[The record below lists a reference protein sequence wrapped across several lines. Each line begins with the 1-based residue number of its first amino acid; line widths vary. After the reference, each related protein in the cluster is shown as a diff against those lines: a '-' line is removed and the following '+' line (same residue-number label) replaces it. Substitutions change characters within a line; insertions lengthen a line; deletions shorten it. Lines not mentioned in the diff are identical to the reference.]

1 MTVWLLRHGMTA
13 DNALGRYQGRRDTP
27 LSPEG
32 VRALRPADFSPA
44 TVYVSPLRR
53 AVQTAQ
59 ILFPAA
65 ALVTVGDLAEMDFG
79 DFDGK
84 TADEMAG
91 DPAYRAWVEQGCS
104 TRCPNGETRAE
115 FCSRSCRA
123 FAALVEQAA
132 AEGRESLV
140 IVAHGGTLR
149 AVMERFSEPQFA
161 FFALPTPF
169 GGGYVLEYDAAL
181 WQRERKLRLLR
192 AVSREGES
200 AAC

>member
-13 DNALGRYQGRRDTP
+13 DNARGRYQGRRDTP

-59 ILFPAA
+59 TLFPAA

-79 DFDGK
+79 DFDGR
-84 TADEMAG
+84 TADEMAE

-104 TRCPNGETRAE
+104 TRCPNGERRAE

-123 FAALVEQAA
+123 FAALVEQTA

-140 IVAHGGTLR
+140 IVAHSGTLR

-161 FFALPTPF
+161 FFALSTPF

>member
-13 DNALGRYQGRRDTP
+13 DNARGRYQGRRDTP

-79 DFDGK
+79 DLGPCGDGF
-84 TADEMAG
+84 
-91 DPAYRAWVEQGCS
+91 R
-104 TRCPNGETRAE
+104 
-115 FCSRSCRA
+115 
-123 FAALVEQAA
+123 
-132 AEGRESLV
+132 
-140 IVAHGGTLR
+140 
-149 AVMERFSEPQFA
+149 RF
-161 FFALPTPF
+161 
-169 GGGYVLEYDAAL
+169 
-181 WQRERKLRLLR
+181 
-192 AVSREGES
+192 
-200 AAC
+200 

>member
-59 ILFPAA
+59 TLFPAA

-84 TADEMAG
+84 TADEMAE
-91 DPAYRAWVEQGCS
+91 DPAYRAWVEQGWTPPTAPGWS
-104 TRCPNGETRAE
+104 RAAAPAA
-115 FCSRSCRA
+115 RTGRRA
-123 FAALVEQAA
+123 QSSAAGAAALSPPLWS
-132 AEGRESLV
+132 RLPRK
-140 IVAHGGTLR
+140 GGK
-149 AVMERFSEPQFA
+149 ASSS
-161 FFALPTPF
+161 
-169 GGGYVLEYDAAL
+169 
-181 WQRERKLRLLR
+181 
-192 AVSREGES
+192 SRTVGPC
-200 AAC
+200 AP

>member
-1 MTVWLLRHGMTA
+1 MPGAAIRGGGIPRCPRKVY
-13 DNALGRYQGRRDTP
+13 GRSDRR
-27 LSPEG
+27 
-32 VRALRPADFSPA
+32 
-44 TVYVSPLRR
+44 PLRR

-79 DFDGK
+79 DFDGR

-115 FCSRSCRA
+115 FCSRSCCA
-123 FAALVEQAA
+123 FAALVEQTA

>member
-13 DNALGRYQGRRDTP
+13 CNAEGRYQGRLDVP

-32 VRALRPADFSPA
+32 AKALRAAEFAPE

-59 ILFPAA
+59 ILFPTSD
-65 ALVTVGDLAEMDFG
+65 LETVEDLAEIDFG
-79 DFDGK
+79 DFDGR
-84 TADEMAG
+84 TADEMAE
-91 DPAYRAWVEQGCS
+91 DPDYRAWVEQGCS
-104 TRCPNGETRAE
+104 TRCPNGETPSE
-115 FCSRSCRA
+115 FCERSCRA
-123 FAALVEQAA
+123 FAALVDQAA
-132 AEGRESLV
+132 AQGRESLV

-149 AVMERFSEPQFA
+149 AVMERFSEPHFA
-161 FFALPTPF
+161 FFSLPTPY

-192 AVSREGES
+192 MVGRDEEN

>member
-1 MTVWLLRHGMTA
+1 MTVWLLRHGMTTC
-13 DNALGRYQGRRDTP
+13 NAEGRYQGRLDVP

-32 VRALRPADFSPA
+32 AKALRAADFAPE

-79 DFDGK
+79 DFDGR
-84 TADEMAG
+84 TADEMAE
-91 DPAYRAWVEQGCS
+91 DPAYRTWVEQGCS

-115 FCSRSCRA
+115 FCDRSCRA

-132 AEGRESLV
+132 AEGRESLA

-149 AVMERFSEPQFA
+149 AVMERFSEPRFD
-161 FFALPTPF
+161 FFSLPTPF

-181 WQRERKLRLLR
+181 WQRERKLRLLQ

>member
-79 DFDGK
+79 DFDRAAAPAARTGRR
-84 TADEMAG
+84 AQSSAAG
-91 DPAYRAWVEQGCS
+91 A
-104 TRCPNGETRAE
+104 
-115 FCSRSCRA
+115 
-123 FAALVEQAA
+123 AALSPPLWS
-132 AEGRESLV
+132 RLPRK
-140 IVAHGGTLR
+140 GGK
-149 AVMERFSEPQFA
+149 ASSS
-161 FFALPTPF
+161 
-169 GGGYVLEYDAAL
+169 
-181 WQRERKLRLLR
+181 
-192 AVSREGES
+192 SRTVGPC
-200 AAC
+200 AP